1 MPNGKQLAVWPPQ
14 RPCYGFHSQF
24 LPSREKRPIRQAP
37 NMSGFGPDRAG
48 SLGPRR
54 GAPAT
59 SAFSLVELL
68 IVIAIIGILLALLL
82 PAVQSAREAGRRIH
96 CGNNLKQI
104 ALATLSYT
112 DIHGKLPPSGIVE
125 EKTLAYSLGAS
136 AGNEQGRKYPVF
148 DQRSG
153 KMFSWA
159 VLLLP
164 FLEESNLYNQFNLS
178 ASVLQQSQEP
188 QEKFVATY
196 LCPSDSARGRYY
208 QDESYTRGKR
218 FAKGNYAAYVSP
230 FHSDLQ
236 LLYPGAIIATGQR
249 LSRILNG
256 TSKTIAFSEVRTR
269 EHEQDERGVWA
280 LPWNAASLLSFDM
293 HHDSRNSGGEFSS
306 FSSLA
311 STAYQA
317 QLPNT
322 LGPNADVL
330 VRCPDGNAA
339 RGDSPLSEAQLEGMP
354 CIRWAWQLGLFG
366 YISAAP
372 RSNHI
377 GGVNAAFLDGH
388 VEFVSNDVDPFAYV
402 RLIDIRAQ
410 QVEHGSQ

>member
-1 MPNGKQLAVWPPQ
+1 
-14 RPCYGFHSQF
+14 
-24 LPSREKRPIRQAP
+24 
-37 NMSGFGPDRAG
+37 MSSHKSGNFPALSEVSPG
-48 SLGPRR
+48 SLRLRLALHPL
-54 GAPAT
+54 AT
-59 SAFSLVELL
+59 GFSLVELL
-68 IVIAIIGILLALLL
+68 IVIAIIGVLIALLL
-82 PAVQSAREAGRRIH
+82 PAVQAARETGRRLH

-104 ALATLSYT
+104 ALATLTYT
-112 DIHGKLPPSGIVE
+112 DTHGKLPPSGIVE
-125 EKTLAYSLGAS
+125 EKTLTYSLTGGT
-136 AGNEQGRKYPVF
+136 GNGEARKYPVF

-164 FLEESNLYNQFNLS
+164 FLEESNLFNQFDLS
-178 ASVLQQSQEP
+178 VSVLAQPLEP
-188 QEKFVATY
+188 QENFVVTY
-196 LCPSDSARGRYY
+196 LCPSDSARGRFY
-208 QDESYTRGKR
+208 QDEEFTRGKR

-269 EHEQDERGVWA
+269 EHEQDERGAWA

-293 HHDSRNSGGEFSS
+293 HHDSRRAGGELTS

-330 VRCPDGNAA
+330 VRCPGGNAT

-372 RSNHI
+372 RSHHV

-388 VEFVSNDVDPFAYV
+388 VEFVSDHVDPFAFV

-410 QVEHGSQ
+410 QVEHVSE